1 MNIRGDLEY
10 LYDIKESIELILEY
24 VKDTSQNEFKNNQ
37 EKQDA
42 VVNRM
47 NVIGEATKNLSQ
59 EIRDNYPD
67 IPWKRMAGMRDVLI
81 HQYHGIDLEVVWQ
94 TINQEL
100 PEVGQRIGQII
111 EELEG

>member
-1 MNIRGDLEY
+1 
-10 LYDIKESIELILEY
+10 
-24 VKDTSQNEFKNNQ
+24 
-37 EKQDA
+37 
-42 VVNRM
+42 
-47 NVIGEATKNLSQ
+47 
-59 EIRDNYPD
+59 
-67 IPWKRMAGMRDVLI
+67 MRDVLI

>member
-1 MNIRGDLEY
+1 MNKRGDLEY
-10 LYDIKESIELILEY
+10 LYDVKKSIELIKEY
-24 VKDTSQNEFKNNQ
+24 MNDTSQNEFKNNQ

-59 EIRDNYPD
+59 KIRDDYSD
-67 IPWKRMAGMRDVLI
+67 IPWKRMAGMRDILI

-94 TINQEL
+94 TINQDL
-100 PEVGQRIGQII
+100 PEVGLRG
-111 EELEG
+111 LSR

>member
-1 MNIRGDLEY
+1 MNKRGDLEY

>member
-1 MNIRGDLEY
+1 MNTRGDLEY

-47 NVIGEATKNLSQ
+47 NVIGEASKNLSQ

-94 TINQEL
+94 TINQDL
-100 PEVGQRIGQII
+100 PEVGQRIEQII
-111 EELEG
+111 EELDG